1 MLKPNWVNKMK
12 QLPLEFQ
19 ERMKNLLGDEYEDF
33 IKSYDEK
40 PQRAFRVNTDKISL
54 EEFEKLN
61 IFSTEKIPYVENGFY
76 FDYDGIGNHP
86 YHHAGMI
93 YIQEPAAMVPVESIN
108 IFHDWKVLD
117 LCAAPGG
124 KSSQIKNKLGE
135 KGVLVSNEIV
145 PSRCKILTGNMERM
159 GFKNVVT
166 TCMHPQK
173 ISKMFPEK
181 YFNMIMVDA
190 PCSGEGMFR
199 KEEIA
204 IDEWSPE
211 NVRMCAERQ
220 SEILDCAAKLVKVG
234 GYIVYSTCTFSL
246 EENEMT
252 VDAFLERHPEFEL
265 VPVTDIVRENTV
277 DGIKFDGCKC
287 ENIHY
292 ARRCYPHKTKGEGQ
306 FVAVLYYADSDID
319 SEHFFV
325 RIGKNKLDKTLT
337 DFLDDTLVT
346 YNKENVQIYNG
357 NPVYFTPDFPV
368 PRGVAFA
375 CGVTIGEIRKNYIQP
390 HHQFFMA
397 LGKDFK
403 RKIELT
409 ADSDEIKKYLHGEE
423 FATTCPNG
431 WAVVM
436 VDGCTVGGVK
446 VSNGRAKNHYPK
458 GLRR

>member
-1 MLKPNWVNKMK
+1 MK
-12 QLPLEFQ
+12 QLPVEF
-19 ERMKNLLGDEYEDF
+19 ENRMKALLGDEFEDF
-33 IKSYDEK
+33 KKSFDE
-40 PQRAFRVNTDKISL
+40 PPVRAFRVNTDKISL
-54 EEFEKLN
+54 EDFEKIN
-61 IFSTEKIPYVENGFY
+61 PFGGEKIPYVTNGFY

-93 YIQEPAAMVPVESIN
+93 YVQEPAAMVPVESIEIQKN
-108 IFHDWKVLD
+108 WKVLD
-117 LCAAPGG
+117 MCAAPGG
-124 KSSQIKNKLGE
+124 KSSQIKNKLG
-135 KGVLVSNEIV
+135 KDGVLVSNEIV

-159 GFKNVVT
+159 GFNNVVT

-173 ISKMFPEK
+173 LVKMFPEN

-199 KEEIA
+199 KEDIA

-211 NVRMCAERQ
+211 NVKMCAERQ
-220 SEILDCAAKLVKVG
+220 AEILDCAAQLVKLG

-252 VDAFLERHPEFEL
+252 IDSFLERHPGFEL
-265 VPVTDIVRENTV
+265 VPVPEKVRENTT
-277 DGIKFDGCKC
+277 DGIQFDGCKC
-287 ENIHY
+287 ENMHY
-292 ARRCYPHKTKGEGQ
+292 TRRCYPHKTKGEGQ
-306 FVAVLYYADSDID
+306 FVAVLRYADSSTD

-325 RIGKNKLDKTLT
+325 PIGKEKLDKTLI
-337 DFLDDTLVT
+337 DFLDDTLTT
-346 YNKENVQIYNG
+346 YDKENVQIYNG
-357 NPVYFTPDFPV
+357 NPVYFTPNFPV

-375 CGVTIGEIRKNYIQP
+375 CGVTIGEIRKNYVVP

-403 RKIELT
+403 RKINLT
-409 ADSDEIKKYLHGEE
+409 AESPEIKKYLHGEE
-423 FATTCPNG
+423 FNTDCPNG
-431 WAVVM
+431 WAVVL

-458 GLRR
+458 GLRTK

>member
-1 MLKPNWVNKMK
+1 MK
-12 QLPLEFQ
+12 KLPLEFQ
-19 ERMKNLLGDEYEDF
+19 ERMKKLLGDEYEAF
-33 IKSYDEK
+33 IKAYDEK

-54 EEFEKLN
+54 EAFEKLN

-93 YIQEPAAMVPVESIN
+93 YIQEPAAMVPVESVEVN
-108 IFHDWKVLD
+108 PDWRVLD

-159 GFKNVVT
+159 GFKNAIT
-166 TCMHPQK
+166 TCASPQK
-173 ISKMFPEK
+173 LVKAYPQT
-181 YFNMIMVDA
+181 FNMIVVDA

-204 IDEWSPE
+204 VDEWSPE
-211 NVRMCAERQ
+211 NVKMCAERQ
-220 SEILDCAAKLVKVG
+220 AEILDCAVQMLKVG

-246 EENEMT
+246 EENEMMI
-252 VDAFLERHPEFEL
+252 DAFLQKYPDFEL
-265 VPVTDIVRENTV
+265 VPVTERVRESTV
-277 DGIKFDGCKC
+277 DGINFDGCKC

-292 ARRCYPHKTKGEGQ
+292 TRRCYHHRTKGEGQ
-306 FVAVLYYADSDID
+306 FVAVLHNTAESNTESI
-319 SEHFFV
+319 SVPF
-325 RIGKNKLDKTLT
+325 GKEKLDKTLT
-337 DFLDDTLVT
+337 DFLDDTLVP
-346 YNKENVQIYNG
+346 YKKENVQIYNG

-368 PRGVAFA
+368 PKGTAFA
-375 CGVTIGEIRKNYIQP
+375 CGVTIGEIRKSYVVP

-397 LGKDFK
+397 MGKDFK
-403 RKIELT
+403 RKIRLT
-409 ADSDEIKKYLHGEE
+409 ADSEEIKKYLHGEE
-423 FATTCPNG
+423 FETTCPNG

-458 GLRR
+458 GLRSR

>member
-1 MLKPNWVNKMK
+1 MK
-12 QLPLEFQ
+12 SLPIEFQ
-19 ERMKNLLGDEYEDF
+19 ERMKTLLGDEYDDF
-33 IKSYDEK
+33 LKSYDEK
-40 PQRAFRVNTDKISL
+40 PVRAFRVNTDKISL
-54 EEFEKLN
+54 PEFEKLN
-61 IFSTEKIPYVENGFY
+61 IFSQEKIPYVENGFY

-86 YHHAGMI
+86 YHHAGMF
-93 YIQEPAAMVPVESIN
+93 YIQEPAAMVPVESID
-108 IFHDWKVLD
+108 IEPYWKVLD

-135 KGVLVSNEIV
+135 KGILVSNEIV

-173 ISKMFPEK
+173 LQKEFPK
-181 YFNMIMVDA
+181 TFDMIMVDA

-204 IDEWSPE
+204 IDEWTPE
-211 NVRMCAERQ
+211 NVKMCAERQ
-220 SEILDCAAKLVKVG
+220 TEILDCAVKMLKDG

-252 VDAFLERHPEFEL
+252 VDAFLENYPEFEL
-265 VPVTDIVRENTV
+265 VPTTDRVRENTT
-277 DGIKFDGCKC
+277 DGVKFDGCKC
-287 ENIHY
+287 ENLNY
-292 ARRCYPHKTKGEGQ
+292 TRRCYPHMTKGEGQ
-306 FVAVLYYADSDID
+306 FVAVLHNIAESNT
-319 SEHFFV
+319 ERFFV
-325 RIGKNKLDKTLT
+325 PFGKDKLDKMLT
-337 DFLDDTLVT
+337 DFLDDTLVS
-346 YNKENVQIYNG
+346 YNKANVQIYNG
-357 NPVYFTPDFPV
+357 NPVYFTPDFPI

-397 LGKDFK
+397 MGKDFK
-403 RKIELT
+403 RKINLT
-409 ADSDEIKKYLHGEE
+409 AHSDEIKKYLHGEE
-423 FATTCPNG
+423 FQTDCPNG

-446 VSNGRAKNHYPK
+446 ASNGKAKNHYPK
-458 GLRR
+458 GLRTK

>member
-1 MLKPNWVNKMK
+1 MK
-12 QLPLEFQ
+12 QLPIEF
-19 ERMKNLLGDEYEDF
+19 ENRMKTLLGDEFEDF
-33 IKSYDEK
+33 RKSFDN
-40 PQRAFRVNTDKISL
+40 PPVRAFRVNTDKISI
-54 EEFEKLN
+54 ENFEKIN
-61 IFSTEKIPYVENGFY
+61 PFGGEKIPYVENGFY

-93 YIQEPAAMVPVESIN
+93 YVQEPAAMVPVESVEIRA
-108 IFHDWKVLD
+108 HWKVLD
-117 LCAAPGG
+117 MCAAPGG
-124 KSSQIKNKLGE
+124 KSSQIKNKLG
-135 KGVLVSNEIV
+135 KDGILVSNEIV

-173 ISKMFPEK
+173 LVKMFPEN

-211 NVRMCAERQ
+211 NVKMCAERQ
-220 SEILDCAAKLVKVG
+220 AEILDCAAKLVKLG

-252 VDAFLERHPEFEL
+252 VDAFLERHPGFEL
-265 VPVTDIVRENTV
+265 VPVTEKVRENTA
-277 DGIKFDGCKC
+277 DGIQFDGCRC
-287 ENIHY
+287 ENIEY

-306 FVAVLYYADSDID
+306 FVAVLYYADSPID

-325 RIGKNKLDKTLT
+325 PMGKEKLDKTLT
-337 DFLDDTLVT
+337 DFLDDTLTT
-346 YNKENVQIYNG
+346 YKKDNVQIYNG

-375 CGVTIGEIRKNYIQP
+375 CGVTIGEFRKNYVQP

-403 RKIELT
+403 RKVELT
-409 ADSDEIKKYLHGEE
+409 ANSDEIKKYLHGEE
-423 FATTCPNG
+423 FNTDCPNG

-446 VSNGRAKNHYPK
+446 VSNGKAKNHYPK
-458 GLRR
+458 GLRNKQI

>member
-1 MLKPNWVNKMK
+1 MK

-19 ERMKNLLGDEYEDF
+19 ERMKKLLGAEYEDF

-40 PQRAFRVNTDKISL
+40 PVRAFRVNTDKISL
-54 EEFEKLN
+54 ADFEKIN

-86 YHHAGMI
+86 YHHSGMI
-93 YIQEPAAMVPVESIN
+93 YIQEPASMVPAESIEIN
-108 IFHDWKVLD
+108 PDWKVLD

-135 KGVLVSNEIV
+135 NGVLVSNEIV

-166 TCMHPQK
+166 TCMSPQK
-173 ISKMFPEK
+173 IAKEFPEI
-181 YFNMIMVDA
+181 FDMIMVDA

-204 IDEWSPE
+204 IDEWTPE
-211 NVRMCAERQ
+211 NVKMCAERQ
-220 SEILDCAAKLVKVG
+220 AEILDCAVKMLKAG

-246 EENEMT
+246 EENEIM
-252 VDAFLERHPEFEL
+252 VDSFLQKYPNFEF
-265 VPVTDIVRENTV
+265 VPVTQMVRENTA

-287 ENIHY
+287 EKIHY

-306 FVAVLYYADSDID
+306 FVAVLHNTNENYGS
-319 SEHFFV
+319 SS
-325 RIGKNKLDKTLT
+325 KNDVKKEKIDKTVI
-337 DFLDDTLVT
+337 DFLDDTLVS
-346 YNKENVQIYNG
+346 YNKDYVQIYNG
-357 NPVYFTPDFPV
+357 NPVYFTPDFPI
-368 PRGVAFA
+368 RKGAAFS

-390 HHQFFMA
+390 HHQLFMA
-397 LGKDFK
+397 MGECFK
-403 RKIELT
+403 RKIELS
-409 ADSDEIKKYLHGEE
+409 ADSEEIKKYLHGEE
-423 FATTCPNG
+423 FETDCENG
-431 WAVVM
+431 WAVVL

-458 GLRR
+458 GLRTK

>member
-1 MLKPNWVNKMK
+1 MK
-12 QLPLEFQ
+12 QLPVEF
-19 ERMKNLLGDEYEDF
+19 ENRMKTLLGDEYEDY
-33 IKSYDEK
+33 IKSFDE
-40 PQRAFRVNTDKISL
+40 PPVRAFRVNTDKISL
-54 EEFEKLN
+54 ADFEKIN
-61 IFSTEKIPYVENGFY
+61 PFGNKKIPYVENGFY

-86 YHHAGMI
+86 YHHAGMV
-93 YIQEPAAMVPVESIN
+93 YVQEPAAMVPAECIEIN
-108 IFHDWKVLD
+108 PNWKILD

-124 KSSQIKNKLGE
+124 KSSQLKNKLGE
-135 KGVLVSNEIV
+135 NGVLVSNEIV

-173 ISKMFPEK
+173 LVKMFPEN

-204 IDEWSPE
+204 IDEWTPE
-211 NVRMCAERQ
+211 NVKMCAERQ
-220 SEILDCAAKLVKVG
+220 AEILDCAAKMARLG

-252 VDAFLERHPEFEL
+252 VDAFLQRHPGFEL
-265 VPVTDIVRENTV
+265 VPVNEKVRENTV
-277 DGIKFDGCKC
+277 DGIQFDGCKC

-306 FVAVLYYADSDID
+306 FVAVLHYADSDTD
-319 SEHFFV
+319 SEHFFAS
-325 RIGKNKLDKTLT
+325 IGKEKLDKTLV
-337 DFLDDTLVT
+337 DFLDDTLVS
-346 YNKENVQIYNG
+346 YDKDFVQIYNG
-357 NPVYFTPDFPV
+357 NPVYFTPEFPV
-368 PRGVAFA
+368 PRGVFT
-375 CGVTIGEIRKNYIQP
+375 CGVTIGEIRKNYVVP

-397 LGKDFK
+397 MGKDFK

-409 ADSDEIKKYLHGEE
+409 ANSEEIKKYLHGEE
-423 FATTCPNG
+423 FDTDCKNG
-431 WAVVM
+431 WAVVL

-458 GLRR
+458 GLRSK

>member
-1 MLKPNWVNKMK
+1 MK

-19 ERMKNLLGDEYEDF
+19 ERMKNLLGAEYEDF

-40 PQRAFRVNTDKISL
+40 PVRAFRVNTDKISL
-54 EEFEKLN
+54 EDFEKLN

-93 YIQEPAAMVPVESIN
+93 YVQEPAAMVPVESID
-108 IFHDWKVLD
+108 IHPDWKVLD

-145 PSRCKILTGNMERM
+145 PSRCKILTGNIERM

-166 TCMHPQK
+166 TCMSPQK
-173 ISKMFPEK
+173 IVKMFPEK
-181 YFNMIMVDA
+181 FFNMIMVDA

-211 NVRMCAERQ
+211 NVKMCAERQ
-220 SEILDCAAKLVKVG
+220 AEILDCAAKMVKVG

-252 VDAFLERHPEFEL
+252 VDEFLQRHPEFEL
-265 VPVTDIVRENTV
+265 VPVTERVRENTA

-306 FVAVLYYADSDID
+306 FVAVLRYADADID

-325 RIGKNKLDKTLT
+325 PFGEEKLPQTLT
-337 DFLDDTLVT
+337 DFLDDTLKV
-346 YNKENVQIYNG
+346 YDKDYVQIYNG

-368 PRGVAFA
+368 PRGVAFT
-375 CGVTIGEIRKNYIQP
+375 CGVTIGEIRKNYVQP

-397 LGKDFK
+397 MGTDFK

-423 FATTCPNG
+423 FETDCPNG